1 MWQTVSRA
9 FTFGSVCPIIR
20 EDEVKIKITDDLFYI
35 ADRLKEIDNRY
46 EVFFDTE
53 KQKFVIYALGK
64 PQCVIPY
71 DKLDVRTLDYV
82 YKTRRENAEKLLMEL
97 EKSNLT
103 KEKESL
109 KKTHDEFENEVS
121 RRLRLSRI

>member
-1 MWQTVSRA
+1 MWQTVSSA
-9 FTFGSVCPIIR
+9 FTFDSVCPIIR

-97 EKSNLT
+97 EKSNLM